1 MNMITKIMKREFI
14 RISERRTLYT
24 LSIMFP
30 VFLFLI
36 FAFIYK
42 NELVSDLPI
51 AIYDADGSRLSQT
64 VVRFV
69 ESSSSMKIEK
79 HCVSLNE
86 LKEEFLNGT
95 IQGAFYIPDNFEKD
109 VKSGKPS
116 SIIVYK
122 NSSNVIIS
130 NLILK
135 EGTTIVKTVSAGAL
149 MKKLRATGMMEEQA
163 MHYIQPIKIE
173 TQSLFNPNYSYLSYL
188 FPGLALFTLQML
200 IMISAVVV
208 ISSEFTHDTFPEL
221 LKIADNKLGIILLG
235 KAIPH
240 FLINAST
247 VMLISGILFP
257 MFNIKVYGSITF
269 VILFMLYFVAACLAV
284 GLFISSLFHNQLFAT
299 EIAVFLNTPAFIF
312 SGFTFPLWG
321 MPFATIVYAQFLPL
335 THFMSGLIKIYQMDA
350 PIIDVLPEIGYLSI
364 FLFGSI
370 LLTLPAL
377 KYHVKKYYPG
387 N

>member
-1 MNMITKIMKREFI
+1 
-14 RISERRTLYT
+14 
-24 LSIMFP
+24 MFP

-64 VVRFV
+64 VVRFA

-235 KAIPH
+235 KALPH

-247 VMLISGILFP
+247 VMLIAGILFP

-284 GLFISSLFHNQLFAT
+284 GLFISSLFHNQLLAT

-370 LLTLPAL
+370 LLTIPAL